1 MIVQLMMFPF
11 WILIYNI
18 IGMLPVLTS
27 VPSGFNALLD
37 IIGYGC
43 AFIGTD
49 FFLALIGNFVFW
61 LTTQLAWAV
70 IEWVYRKFPGI
81 Y

>member
-1 MIVQLMMFPF
+1 MIIQLMMVPF
-11 WILIYNI
+11 WILVYNI
-18 IGMLPVLTS
+18 IGMLPVFTS
-27 VPSGFNALLD
+27 VPRGFNALLD

-49 FFLALIGNFVFW
+49 FFLALIGNFIFW
-61 LTTQLAWAV
+61 LTAQLTWAI

>member
-1 MIVQLMMFPF
+1 MIIQLMMFPF
-11 WILIYNI
+11 WILVYNI

-27 VPSGFNALLD
+27 VPRGFNALLD

-61 LTTQLAWAV
+61 LTAQLTWAI

>member
-49 FFLALIGNFVFW
+49 FFLALIGNFIFW
-61 LTTQLAWAV
+61 LTAQLTWAI